1 MDLLPT
7 GKSAG
12 PDALPNKFY
21 KAFSS
26 TLAPILANLFQEAH
40 EQGTL
45 PPGVGD
51 GYISLLYKKKERDDP
66 RNYRPITL
74 LNSDYKIL
82 MRVLARRM
90 NEAVVQFVS
99 DSQTGFVPDTFLP
112 ENTMLLQ
119 LLMDW
124 VEEENEEAYLVFLDM
139 EKAFDRCSWTF
150 LIEGLE
156 AIGFDQSFIDVVKLA
171 YSNTSPPKRKIVAN
185 GYLGPEFTLHSGVA
199 QGCPLSPLLFLIITE
214 PLSRLIHQSNRHI
227 RHNPRL
233 NTINRIRGILVDGV
247 RHRIAQFADDSTLIQ
262 TVGDARETDTCLEV
276 WQEVAGPD
284 THLRSWDLVFLRNFV
299 SSLSVFNRG

>member
-1 MDLLPT
+1 MDICLDTLRNGKKVLPPTAAKCGASVNADELRDTMDLLPT

-12 PDALPNKFY
+12 PDAIPNKFY
-21 KAFSS
+21 KVFSS
-26 TLAPILANLFQEAH
+26 TLAPILANVFQEAH

-99 DSQTGFVPDTFLP
+99 DSQTGFVPDSFLP

-156 AIGFDQSFIDVVKLA
+156 AIGFDQNFIDFVKLA
-171 YSNTSPPKRKIVAN
+171 QLWNLKSKNIKLNSETWKLK
-185 GYLGPEFTLHSGVA
+185 PE
-199 QGCPLSPLLFLIITE
+199 I
-214 PLSRLIHQSNRHI
+214 
-227 RHNPRL
+227 
-233 NTINRIRGILVDGV
+233 
-247 RHRIAQFADDSTLIQ
+247 
-262 TVGDARETDTCLEV
+262 
-276 WQEVAGPD
+276 
-284 THLRSWDLVFLRNFV
+284 
-299 SSLSVFNRG
+299 